1 MIEHFL
7 AVFAVRLKRI
17 AVSGLK
23 LDEKSFGHGLR
34 ALKCLLL
41 LESVKAGKKSRS
53 RRAYFWRNLQIEAK
67 VRILGL
73 WDCHQSISRPILVQK
88 QLSFLI

>member
-1 MIEHFL
+1 MSR
-7 AVFAVRLKRI
+7 VFGRFCCYINKRI

-41 LESVKAGKKSRS
+41 LESVKAGKK
-53 RRAYFWRNLQIEAK
+53 AG
-67 VRILGL
+67 LGG
-73 WDCHQSISRPILVQK
+73 PIFGVIYRFK
-88 QLSFLI
+88 KK

>member
-1 MIEHFL
+1 M

-41 LESVKAGKKSRS
+41 LESVKAGKKAGLGGPILASFTDLRKS
-53 RRAYFWRNLQIEAK
+53 KHFRA
-67 VRILGL
+67 LGL
-73 WDCHQSISRPILVQK
+73 
-88 QLSFLI
+88 

>member
-1 MIEHFL
+1 MSR
-7 AVFAVRLKRI
+7 VFGRFCCYIKKRI

-41 LESVKAGKKSRS
+41 LESVKAGKK
-53 RRAYFWRNLQIEAK
+53 AG
-67 VRILGL
+67 LGG
-73 WDCHQSISRPILVQK
+73 PIFGVIYRLKQK
-88 QLSFLI
+88 